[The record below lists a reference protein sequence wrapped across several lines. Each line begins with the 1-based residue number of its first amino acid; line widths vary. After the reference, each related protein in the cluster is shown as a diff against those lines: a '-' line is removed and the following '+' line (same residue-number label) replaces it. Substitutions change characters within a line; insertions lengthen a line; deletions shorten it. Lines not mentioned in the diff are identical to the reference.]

1 MNMIEMHGA
10 PCCCRCQMLVGKTP
24 FHAESEPEPQTG
36 NYIHSFCSTYMCG

>member
-1 MNMIEMHGA
+1 MIEMHGA

-36 NYIHSFCSTYMCG
+36 TYIHSFCSTYMCG